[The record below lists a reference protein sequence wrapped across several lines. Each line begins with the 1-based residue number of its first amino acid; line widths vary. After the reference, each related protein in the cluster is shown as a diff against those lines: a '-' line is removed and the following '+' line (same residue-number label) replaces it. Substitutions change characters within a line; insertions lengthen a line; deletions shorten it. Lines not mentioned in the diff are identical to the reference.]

1 MNAIARSHRWST
13 LGMPLWL
20 FYLVAFLIPQAIFLG
35 DSLYQ
40 PDGPATLGDG
50 PTLAN
55 FVKILTSPYYLEAF
69 RQSLLISA
77 AVAAIGLVFALP
89 LAFYISHGPRRRS
102 FLVLLLMVSML
113 FSNAVIRTLG
123 WRVLLSNVGP
133 VNMLLLRLHLVSEPV
148 QLLDNYTGV
157 LIGVVHALLPIYVMS
172 LIPVTQSVPRNLLMA
187 SAGLSASRW
196 RTFWF
201 VVFPIIRGGV
211 LASAL
216 LIFAN
221 SIGAF
226 TTPAMLGG
234 GRTLLLPILIRE
246 RVLLQLNWP
255 IGAALAATLTALI
268 IGIYV
273 LVALLGKTRLTT
285 IAR

>member
-1 MNAIARSHRWST
+1 MTQSYWWSS
-13 LGMPLWL
+13 LGLPLGI
-20 FYLVAFLIPQAIFLG
+20 FYLVAFFVPQAIFLSE
-35 DSLYQ
+35 SLYESA
-40 PDGPATLGDG
+40 GPATLGDG

-55 FVKILTSPYYLEAF
+55 FVEILTDPYYLEAF
-69 RQSLLISA
+69 RISIFLSA
-77 AVAAIGLVFALP
+77 AVAVIGLLIALP
-89 LAFYISHGPRRRS
+89 IAFFISHGPKRRG
-102 FLVLLLMVSML
+102 FFVLMIVVTML

-133 VNMLLLRLHLVSEPV
+133 VNLLLMHLNLVSSPV

-172 LIPVTQSVPRNLLMA
+172 LVPVTQAVPPNLLRA
-187 SAGLSASRW
+187 SAGLGGTRW
-196 RTFWF
+196 RTFWH
-201 VVFPIIRGGV
+201 VIFPIIRSGV
-211 LASAL
+211 IVSAL
-216 LIFAN
+216 LIFAS

-255 IGAALAATLTALI
+255 VGAALAALLTILVI
-268 IGIYV
+268 CISMI
-273 LVALLGKTRLTT
+273 VALLGRTQQAAK
-285 IAR
+285 AA